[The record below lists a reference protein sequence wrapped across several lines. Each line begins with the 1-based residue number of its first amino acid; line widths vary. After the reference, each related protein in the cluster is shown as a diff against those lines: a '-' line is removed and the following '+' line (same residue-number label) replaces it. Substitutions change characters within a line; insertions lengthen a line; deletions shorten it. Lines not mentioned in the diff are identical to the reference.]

1 MSDGS
6 AVAAKLKEVDII
18 TSNGDIHVTLE
29 PTDDKHLIVDERG
42 NAITTKKGLMTTLDA
57 KFGKRIEISQ
67 GTMWFIGI
75 AFVAIQII
83 FSYGGSLWSK
93 SADDS
98 AVRTKVEALQI
109 TVQALA
115 SQEASDN
122 KETKQALEKLDDKF
136 DVLKDKL
143 NDQALKDNYKK
154 GQIEGL
160 TLQQGVK

>member
-1 MSDGS
+1 MSDGA

-75 AFVAIQII
+75 AFVAIQVI

-93 SADDS
+93 SAEDS
-98 AVRTKVEALQI
+98 AVRTKVDAIQVTLQQ
-109 TVQALA
+109 QAGNDAKL
-115 SQEASDN
+115 QTEI
-122 KETKQALEKLDDKF
+122 EKLNDKF
-136 DVLKDKL
+136 DALKDKL
-143 NDQALKDNYKK
+143 NDQAQKDQYKK